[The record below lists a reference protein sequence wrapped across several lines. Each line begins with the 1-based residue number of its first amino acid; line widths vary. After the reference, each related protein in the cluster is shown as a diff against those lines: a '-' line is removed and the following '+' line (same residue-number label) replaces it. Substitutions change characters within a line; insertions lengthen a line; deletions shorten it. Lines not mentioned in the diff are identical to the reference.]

1 MTSEATLILVVEQI
15 EMGDT
20 THTSIRKFGA
30 PTVIDPTWFSELTQP
45 WLQATDNH
53 FPTLFFVL

>member
-15 EMGDT
+15 EMGDA
-20 THTSIRKFGA
+20 THTSIIKFGA
-30 PTVIDPTWFSELTQP
+30 PTQP
-45 WLQATDNH
+45 WLQATDNR